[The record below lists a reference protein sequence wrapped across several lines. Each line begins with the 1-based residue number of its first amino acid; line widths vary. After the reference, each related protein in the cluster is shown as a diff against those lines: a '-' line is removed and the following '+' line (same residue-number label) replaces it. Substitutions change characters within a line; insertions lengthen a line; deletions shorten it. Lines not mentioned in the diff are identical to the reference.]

1 MVVGEKKKHILQT
14 FIPAIWM
21 HTHIKRE
28 MRVKKGH
35 TDIPQELHSSDRA
48 CAEDTH
54 LHTHTHTHTHIHTTQ
69 CTGAQFFMSDA
80 KAIILRAK
88 EPQPY
93 DFRAVR
99 CVCVYVCARVHAW
112 VCLREEGK
120 RGKSE
125 CAQSLNRV
133 QTLSH
138 VSGPPAEMS
147 RCAFVIC
154 NIQYMSCM

>member
-1 MVVGEKKKHILQT
+1 
-14 FIPAIWM
+14 
-21 HTHIKRE
+21 

-54 LHTHTHTHTHIHTTQ
+54 LHTHTHTHTHIHTIQ

-99 CVCVYVCARVHAW
+99 CVCVCMCVHVCTHECVCARK
-112 VCLREEGK
+112 EKG
-120 RGKSE
+120 G
-125 CAQSLNRV
+125 RV
-133 QTLSH
+133 SVLSH
-138 VSGPPAEMS
+138 
-147 RCAFVIC
+147 
-154 NIQYMSCM
+154 